1 MSTLELNNLWMYL
14 RGLAL
19 PMSDR
24 EWLAGKLLEP
34 EAEDAE
40 TVRQKSYV
48 KETLTRALK
57 EADAARRGEV
67 KLTSAEEFLGELEE
81 EGLL

>member
-14 RGLAL
+14 HGLAL
-19 PMSDR
+19 PQSDR

-34 EAEDAE
+34 VEEDPE
-40 TVRQKSYV
+40 TTKQKAYV

-67 KLTSAEEFLGELEE
+67 RLTTFDEFLKELEE
-81 EGLL
+81 EELV